1 MNNNWARDLM
11 GGYTFGNVARDKFDT
26 DVAKRKAEKVAGT
39 IASEQD
45 KKLFD
50 VEDKGGLGGWL
61 WDKMGIGD
69 PPKKGVKGSGSP
81 ATSEK
86 SDLKNAVGAGLQAFA
101 DASQNSAPTQL
112 SAPDA
117 GTFTPVPT
125 AQFAAPTPLVAVPAM
140 SPVEQPQLSNVQQAL
155 LKYGIKP
162 NKEALA

>member
-1 MNNNWARDLM
+1 MSNWARDLM
-11 GGYTFGNVARDKFDT
+11 GGYTFGNMARDKFDS
-26 DVAKRKAEKVAGT
+26 DVERRKAAKVAGQ
-39 IASEQD
+39 IAGEQD

-50 VEDKGGLGGWL
+50 VEDKGGVGGWL

-69 PPKKGVKGSGSP
+69 PPKKGAKGSVDPSGSGTG
-81 ATSEK
+81 ALR
-86 SDLKNAVGAGLQAFA
+86 DAVVQGIQAFA
-101 DASQNSAPTQL
+101 DSGQSPAPTQL
-112 SAPDA
+112 STSDT

-125 AQFAAPTPLVAVPAM
+125 AQFASPTPLVAVPAM

>member
-1 MNNNWARDLM
+1 MSNWARDLM
-11 GGYTFGNVARDKFDT
+11 GGYTFGNMARDKFDS
-26 DVAKRKAEKVAGT
+26 DVERRKAAKVAGQ
-39 IASEQD
+39 IAGEQD

-50 VEDKGGLGGWL
+50 VEDKGSFGSWL
-61 WDKMGIGD
+61 YDNFGFGD
-69 PPKKGVKGSGSP
+69 PPKKGVKGSGVP

-101 DASQNSAPTQL
+101 DSGQSPAPTQL
-112 SAPDA
+112 STSDS
-117 GTFTPVPT
+117 GTFTPVPQ
-125 AQFAAPTPLVAVPAM
+125 AQFAGATPMVAAPAM

>member
-11 GGYTFGNVARDKFDT
+11 GGYTFGNIAGDKFDS
-26 DVAKRKAEKVAGT
+26 DVEKRKAAKVAGQ
-39 IASEQD
+39 IAGEQD
-45 KKLFD
+45 QKLFD
-50 VEDKGGLGGWL
+50 VEDKGGIGGWL
-61 WDKMGIGD
+61 WDTMGIGD
-69 PPKKGVKGSGSP
+69 PPKKGVKGSGTP

-86 SDLKNAVGAGLQAFA
+86 SDLKNAVDAGLQAFA
-101 DASQNSAPTQL
+101 DASQSSAPTQL
-112 SAPDA
+112 SAPDT

>member
-1 MNNNWARDLM
+1 MSNWARDLM
-11 GGYTFGNVARDKFDT
+11 GGYTFGNMARGKFDS
-26 DVAKRKAEKVAGT
+26 DVEKRKAAKVAGQ
-39 IASEQD
+39 IAGEQD
-45 KKLFD
+45 QKLFD
-50 VEDKGGLGGWL
+50 VEDKGGIGSWL

-69 PPKKGVKGSGSP
+69 PPKKGVKGSGTP

-112 SAPDA
+112 SAPDT

-125 AQFAAPTPLVAVPAM
+125 AQFASPTPLVAVPAM